1 MTVTFHSPRWLAMA
15 VVAVGAVIAL
25 GCTPATDVPVKHTAL
40 ASVPVGGDEATART
54 AAWLEAHREDLPLL
68 RSFLVRMPK
77 GGDIHNHLSGAV
89 YAESYIAWAAEA
101 SYCMDVRSESVG
113 LAECPGCPDGDP
125 YCTEGLRDGAT
136 IPVARALDDQELYN
150 QLIDKMSVRNLLYSG
165 RSGHAQF
172 FSTFA
177 EFGDIASRR
186 RDDMVV
192 EVASRAASEHTSYLE
207 LMITLQSRSVRRI
220 GQKVGLSGDLVA
232 TRKRLLDAG
241 LRDLVAAGRRDLD
254 EIESERIR
262 TMKCGTPEAVP
273 GCKVTVRYLQQTI
286 RTRPPEQV
294 FAQLVYAFELVSVDP
309 RVVGIN
315 LVAPEDNRVA
325 LTDYTRHMEMMRLLS
340 TQVPGVPI
348 ALHAGELVLGLVRP
362 EDLRFHIRQ
371 AVEIAGARRIGHGV
385 AISYED
391 DAMDLFATM
400 RKRDVLVEV
409 CLTSNDVILDVEGAE
424 HPITAYRHMGVPV
437 ALATDDAGVS
447 RIDLS
452 HEFMRATT
460 TYGLDYHDLKEL
472 ARNSLSYSF
481 LPGSSLW
488 RARAGGPSI
497 SIVSACAGDAPGAAI
512 PSPECARFL
521 ATSVKAREQ
530 WLLEADFAEFE
541 RLPAWREP

>member
-1 MTVTFHSPRWLAMA
+1 MA
-15 VVAVGAVIAL
+15 VAASSVLAVMMPGIGP
-25 GCTPATDVPVKHTAL
+25 GCTSVTEVPVKRSERAGIP
-40 ASVPVGGDEATART
+40 AGGDQATART
-54 AAWLEAHREDLPLL
+54 AAWLEAHRDDRSML

-77 GGDIHNHLSGAV
+77 GGDIHSHLSGAV

-101 SYCMDVRSESVG
+101 GYCLDLQSESMG

-125 YCTEGLRDGAT
+125 YCTETLRNGT
-136 IPVARALDDQELYN
+136 TVPVARALDDQELYN

-172 FSTFA
+172 FATFA
-177 EFGDIASRR
+177 EFGVIASRR
-186 RDDMVV
+186 QDDMVA

-207 LMITLQSRSVRRI
+207 LMITLQSRAVRVM
-220 GQKVGLSGDLVA
+220 GQNVGLSEDLVA
-232 TRKRLLDAG
+232 TRQKLLDAG
-241 LRDLVAAGRRDLD
+241 LRDLVAQGRRELD
-254 EIESERIR
+254 EIEFERSK
-262 TMKCGTPEAVP
+262 TMKCGTPEAAP
-273 GCKVTVRYLQQTI
+273 GCGVTVRYLQQSI
-286 RTRPPEQV
+286 RIRPPEQV
-294 FAQLVYAFELVSVDP
+294 FAQLVYAFELVAADP

-315 LVAPEDNRVA
+315 LVAPEDDRIA
-325 LTDYTRHMEMMRLLS
+325 LADYTRHMEMLRLLS

-391 DAMDLFATM
+391 DALGLLATM
-400 RKRDVLVEV
+400 RKRDVLVEI
-409 CLTSNDVILDVEGAE
+409 CLTSNDVILGVEGAQ
-424 HPITAYRHMGVPV
+424 HPITAYRRMGVPV

-460 TYGLDYHDLKEL
+460 TYGLTYHDLKEL

-488 RARAGGPSI
+488 RARGSGGAI
-497 SIVSACAGDAPGAAI
+497 SMVSACAGDVPGAAI
-512 PSPECARFL
+512 PSQECARFL
-521 ATSVKAREQ
+521 TSSAKAREQ
-530 WLLEADFAEFE
+530 WRLEADFAEFE
-541 RLPAWREP
+541 RLPAWQGP